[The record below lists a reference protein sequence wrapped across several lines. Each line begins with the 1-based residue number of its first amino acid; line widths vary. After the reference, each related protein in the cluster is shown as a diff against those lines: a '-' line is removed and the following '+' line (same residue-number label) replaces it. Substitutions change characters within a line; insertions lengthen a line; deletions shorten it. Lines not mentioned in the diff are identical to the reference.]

1 MQINQ
6 ITPRQDEN
14 GTITELNVYF
24 NGKIAGINFNGN
36 ISLDPADVSFDG
48 KVMEAAVRQ
57 KVVDKI
63 MAGEDV
69 E

>member
-6 ITPRQDEN
+6 ITPKQNEN
-14 GTITELNVYF
+14 GKITELNVYF

-36 ISLDPADVSFDG
+36 ISLDPTDVSFDQE
-48 KVMEAAVRQ
+48 VMESAVRQ

-63 MAGEDV
+63 INGEDV
-69 E
+69 